1 AAHDTSTITTTA
13 VTYYL
18 AKHPEWQDRVR
29 AESDALGDRSPEIDD
44 LEALRS
50 LDLVIKESMRL
61 VAPVPLVMRKTVQDT
76 AIDGHYIP
84 RDTLVAITPAVNH
97 FVREVWHN
105 PDRFDPLRFD
115 DPRREDQAHR
125 FAWLPF
131 GGGAHKCIGMH
142 FGTLEVK
149 AILHQML
156 RTFTF
161 GLDTDY
167 RIRWDNTS
175 LPIPVDGLPITLRRR

>member
-1 AAHDTSTITTTA
+1 
-13 VTYYL
+13 
-18 AKHPEWQDRVR
+18 
-29 AESDALGDRSPEIDD
+29 
-44 LEALRS
+44 
-50 LDLVIKESMRL
+50 
-61 VAPVPLVMRKTVQDT
+61 
-76 AIDGHYIP
+76 
-84 RDTLVAITPAVNH
+84 
-97 FVREVWHN
+97 
-105 PDRFDPLRFD
+105 
-115 DPRREDQAHR
+115 PRREDQAHR

-175 LPIPVDGLPITLRRR
+175 LPIPVDGLPIRLHHR

>member
-1 AAHDTSTITTTA
+1 
-13 VTYYL
+13 
-18 AKHPEWQDRVR
+18 
-29 AESDALGDRSPEIDD
+29 
-44 LEALRS
+44 
-50 LDLVIKESMRL
+50 
-61 VAPVPLVMRKTVQDT
+61 
-76 AIDGHYIP
+76 
-84 RDTLVAITPAVNH
+84 
-97 FVREVWHN
+97 
-105 PDRFDPLRFD
+105 
-115 DPRREDQAHR
+115 
-125 FAWLPF
+125 
-131 GGGAHKCIGMH
+131 MH